1 MGGLLT
7 SLGEASE
14 AGGLR
19 EEFCFILPGTE
30 RDWIHQKSQ
39 SCSDLS
45 PICTHTQHWSPGSW
59 GYDTGGYKLN
69 YHASPWR
76 GVRSN
81 GRINTYNLL
90 SCCIVLDLFF
100 LWCHELYLVILVVPF
115 HLGIFC
121 DAMIPFSS
129 AALISS

>member
-19 EEFCFILPGTE
+19 EFCFTLLGTE
-30 RDWIHQKSQ
+30 RDWVHQKSQ

-45 PICTHTQHWSPGSW
+45 PVCTHPQHWSPGSW
-59 GYDTGGYKLN
+59 GYDTRGYGLR
-69 YHASPWR
+69 YHTSPWR

-81 GRINTYNLL
+81 GRINTYSLL
-90 SCCIVLDLFF
+90 SCCIALDLFF
-100 LWCHELYLVILVVPF
+100 LWCHALYPVILVGSF

-121 DAMIPFSS
+121 DAMIPFSN
-129 AALISS
+129 AALIAS